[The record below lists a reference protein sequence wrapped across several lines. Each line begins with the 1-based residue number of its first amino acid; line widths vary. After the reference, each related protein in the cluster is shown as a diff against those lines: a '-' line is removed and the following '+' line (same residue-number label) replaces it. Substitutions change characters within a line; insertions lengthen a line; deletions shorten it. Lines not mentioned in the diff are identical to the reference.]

1 MKKIIIGSDKSGF
14 QLKEAVKAH
23 LVEAGYEVTDA
34 GSQSEENA
42 MFYYEA
48 AENVAPRVGGGEF
61 EKGILICGTGMGM
74 SIVANTKVYT
84 LQFARIHT
92 QQRNQEQSI
101 MPTFLQWVVGSQAK
115 LWDARSQ
122 IHF

>member
-61 EKGILICGTGMGM
+61 EKGILICGT
-74 SIVANTKVYT
+74 NTKVYT

>member
-48 AENVAPRVGGGEF
+48 AENV
-61 EKGILICGTGMGM
+61 
-74 SIVANTKVYT
+74 
-84 LQFARIHT
+84 QFAKHPALNIAYPGVVLAGAIFLGHVLPVIDHDAKRFRLCRRAPMHKERQR
-92 QQRNQEQSI
+92 QQEKEKREQAHLSHRKYLNH
-101 MPTFLQWVVGSQAK
+101 FL
-115 LWDARSQ
+115 
-122 IHF
+122 

>member
-61 EKGILICGTGMGM
+61 EKEPHLRNPEWECPSWQT
-74 SIVANTKVYT
+74 NTKVYT
-84 LQFARIHT
+84 LQFARNTYAAEEIKS
-92 QQRNQEQSI
+92 NQ
-101 MPTFLQWVVGSQAK
+101 
-115 LWDARSQ
+115 
-122 IHF
+122 